1 MITERKEDHKMARL
15 IKTWKE
21 STRLL
26 QKFGFDVEIDNLG

>member
-21 STRLL
+21 LDGL
-26 QKFGFDVEIDNLG
+26 ENENYIINVDLE